1 MTRWAISTS
10 ISITTLTSIPITT
23 INITMNTIGP
33 MGTTTITIIIMK
45 TGTPRDRIITATG
58 TSIKATNTVKVKQQL
73 ESTFD

>member
-1 MTRWAISTS
+1 
-10 ISITTLTSIPITT
+10 
-23 INITMNTIGP
+23 MNTIGP